1 MKRLI
6 LSTAAVALLAGLG
19 GAAQAQDT
27 LRFGLVP
34 KGMNNPYFDL
44 SRDGCMDAAERLG
57 IECVYIGPVEHEPAT
72 QAQIIQDL
80 ITQGID
86 GLAISV
92 ADVDTLTDVI
102 NQAVEAGIPTITF
115 DADAPASM
123 RAAYVGTDN
132 YAMGLAIGE
141 KAAELKPEGGTFAII
156 SGGPAAENLNERVRG
171 TIDGL
176 GEGWTQV
183 SGSPL
188 YCNDDQMLAVQQI
201 QDILTAHPDLDAL
214 LPVGGWPLF
223 VKDAYQAAIEP
234 IKADLETF
242 DKVIVSADTLPVELE
257 SLRDGYVHAL
267 VGQQP
272 YQMGVEAMELL
283 MALHSGE
290 TVEEINLVGLDL
302 VTPDNVAEF
311 MAE

>member
-1 MKRLI
+1 MKTVL
-6 LSTAAVALLAGLG
+6 LSTAAVALLSTLAGT
-19 GAAQAQDT
+19 AQAQDT
-27 LRFGLVP
+27 LRFALVP
-34 KGMNNPYFDL
+34 KAMNNPYFDL
-44 SRDGCMDAAERLG
+44 SRDGCMAAAERLG
-57 IECVYIGPVEHEPAT
+57 IECVYIGPVDHEPAT
-72 QAQIIQDL
+72 EAQIIQDL

-92 ADVDTLTDVI
+92 ADVGTVTDVI

-115 DADAPASM
+115 DADAPDSL
-123 RAAYVGTDN
+123 RQAYVGTDN
-132 YAMGLAIGE
+132 YAMGVAIGQM
-141 KAAELKPEGGTFAII
+141 AASLMPEGGTFAIV

-188 YCNDDQMLAVQQI
+188 YCNDDAALAVQQL
-201 QDILTAHPDLDAL
+201 QDIVTANPDIDAL

-223 VKDAYQAAIEP
+223 VPDAYRAFVEP
-234 IKADLETF
+234 IKAELDAGE
-242 DKVIVSADTLPVELE
+242 KIIVSADTLPMELE
-257 SLRDGYVHAL
+257 HLRDGYVNGL

-272 YQMGVEAMELL
+272 YAMGEKAMEILL
-283 MALHSGE
+283 ALHNGE
-290 TVEEINLVGLDL
+290 EVEEINLVGLDI

-311 MAE
+311 MGE